1 MMDHYLLAGLARQ
14 LPTTWNSRAL
24 ARIGEADLKLLR
36 MDAQPGAPE
45 THQHAEGLLV
55 IDGQLNLQVAGAVVS
70 VCAGE
75 LYLVPAGIQHAVL
88 AGSSGTLLIIE
99 PH

>member
-1 MMDHYLLAGLARQ
+1 MMDHHLLAGVARQ
-14 LPTTWNSRAL
+14 LPTAWNSRAL

-55 IDGQLNLQVAGAVVS
+55 IEGRLNLLVAGTPVS
-70 VCAGE
+70 VGAGE
-75 LYLVPAGIQHAVL
+75 LYLVPAGVPHAVA